1 MQNICHKFNDLQL
14 ECYER
19 NMNCYGCFY
28 RQYNAKCKVKKSIID
43 FIVKYG
49 IPKNLKTKTLTDK

>member
-14 ECYER
+14 GYYER

-28 RQYNAKCKVKKSIID
+28 RQYNVKCKVKKSIIN

-49 IPKNLKTKTLTDK
+49 VPVNLKTKTLTDR